1 MEIGF
6 SMKTVSLTLAR
17 GGSKGIP
24 RKNLFS
30 INNKPLLYYTINNSK
45 LSGVDETWIS
55 TEDEEI
61 KQVSLDL
68 GAKVIDRPAH
78 MSEDTSK
85 CEEALMHF
93 AENVNFDI
101 LVFLQNTSPL
111 LKPEDIKLGI
121 SKVKSGEYDSVF
133 SAYREHW
140 LPRWTTNCK
149 PIEWETAKRPRRQDV
164 SEVYV
169 ENGAFYITTKKALLQ
184 SGIRYSGKIGVVE
197 MPFSRS
203 FQIDTFDE
211 AELINK
217 IVSFEK

>member
-24 RKNLFS
+24 RKNLIS

-61 KQVSLDL
+61 KQVSLGL
-68 GAKVIDRPAH
+68 GAKVIDRPTH
-78 MSEDTSK
+78 MSKDTSR
-85 CEEALMHF
+85 CEEALMHS

-121 SKVKSGEYDSVF
+121 SKVKTGEYDSVF
-133 SAYREHW
+133 SVYREHW

>member
-24 RKNLFS
+24 RKNLIS

-61 KQVSLDL
+61 KQVSLGL
-68 GAKVIDRPAH
+68 GAKVIDRPSH

>member
-24 RKNLFS
+24 RKNLIS

-61 KQVSLDL
+61 KQVSLGL
-68 GAKVIDRPAH
+68 GAKVIDRPTH
-78 MSEDTSK
+78 MSKDTSR

-121 SKVKSGEYDSVF
+121 SKVKTGEYDSVF
-133 SAYREHW
+133 SVYREHS
-140 LPRWTTNCK
+140 LPR
-149 PIEWETAKRPRRQDV
+149 
-164 SEVYV
+164 
-169 ENGAFYITTKKALLQ
+169 
-184 SGIRYSGKIGVVE
+184 
-197 MPFSRS
+197 
-203 FQIDTFDE
+203 
-211 AELINK
+211 
-217 IVSFEK
+217 

>member
-24 RKNLFS
+24 RKNLIS

-61 KQVSLDL
+61 KQVSLGL
-68 GAKVIDRPAH
+68 GAKVIDRPTH
-78 MSEDTSK
+78 MSKDTSK